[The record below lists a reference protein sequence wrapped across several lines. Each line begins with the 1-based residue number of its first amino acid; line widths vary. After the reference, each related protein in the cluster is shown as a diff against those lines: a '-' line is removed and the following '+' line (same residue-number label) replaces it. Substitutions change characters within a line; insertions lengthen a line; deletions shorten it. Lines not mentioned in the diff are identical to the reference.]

1 MTTVFKIMVTALL
14 LAGLVW
20 VASIGVKRIPIK
32 YVRTEGVFQY
42 LSKDEIKT
50 ALQPLVTTGFFDA
63 DMQTIHQAVSE
74 LTWVDTVTV
83 KRVWPDAIDIKIR
96 EKKPYVRWGQQ
107 GLVSARGEIITP
119 KNIDLFK
126 TLPLLQGPEQQQVKT
141 LEIMKGVNTAL
152 ADQSMKMAEF
162 TINDRWSWKIKL
174 TTGLEILLGRN
185 EQLKKLQRFLKTL
198 EVLGQEQVEKMAIV
212 DLRYPNGYAVS
223 WKPGTEE
230 IDWSHRFHTDAAL
243 LTPRD
248 GGNAAR
254 LPGAVAAAI
263 LGSRKIVPVL
273 NMK

>member
-1 MTTVFKIMVTALL
+1 MTVLL

-20 VASIGVKRIPIK
+20 IASVGVKRLPIK

-63 DMQTIHQAVSE
+63 DMQTIHQAVLQ
-74 LTWVDTVTV
+74 LTWVDAVTV
-83 KRVWPDAIDIKIR
+83 KRIWPDAIDIKIR

-107 GLVSARGEIITP
+107 SLVSARGEIITP

-126 TLPLLQGPEQQQVKT
+126 TLPILQGPEQQQVKT

-162 TINDRWSWKIKL
+162 TINDRWAWKIKL

-198 EVLGQEQVEKMAIV
+198 DVLGQEQVEKMAIV

-230 IDWSHRFHTDAAL
+230 IDWSHRFHTDSD
-243 LTPRD
+243 TST
-248 GGNAAR
+248 
-254 LPGAVAAAI
+254 I
-263 LGSRKIVPVL
+263 LGGRK
-273 NMK
+273 NDG

>member
-1 MTTVFKIMVTALL
+1 MNWFGVFWKPVAGNESYISTGKCKSASGRFVMAVVKVIMTVLL

-20 VASIGVKRIPIK
+20 VASFGVKSIPIK

-50 ALQPLVTTGFFDA
+50 ALQPLVMTGFFDA
-63 DMQTIHQAVSE
+63 DMQAVHQAVSQ

-96 EKKPYVRWGQQ
+96 EKKPYVRWGEQS
-107 GLVSARGEIITP
+107 LVSARGEIITP
-119 KNIDLFK
+119 KNIDQFK
-126 TLPLLQGPEQQQVKT
+126 TLPILKGPDLQQVKT

-162 TINDRWSWKIKL
+162 TINDRWAWKIKL

-198 EVLGQEQVEKMAIV
+198 EVLGQEQVEKIAIV

-230 IDWSHRFHTDAAL
+230 IDWKKIANPQHEI
-243 LTPRD
+243 D
-248 GGNAAR
+248 G
-254 LPGAVAAAI
+254 
-263 LGSRKIVPVL
+263 
-273 NMK
+273 